1 MIVKSVKLK
10 NWKNFLDV
18 DVNLAERTYLLGV
31 NASGKSNFLDV
42 FRFLRDISRS
52 QGGGL
57 QKAINDRG
65 GIKKIRCLHARKD
78 TEIRIEVRLSESADS
93 PESWRYVLAITS
105 EPGGT
110 HRNLISAE
118 EVYHEDKCL
127 LKRPDENDKKDAVR
141 RTQTSLEQIQANA
154 DFRELA
160 EYFEKTTYLHL
171 VPQLLRFGDRIGGQ
185 LLEGDPFGQCFLE
198 RIARIGPKSRDARL
212 KRIEKVL
219 SSILDHFQDLRF
231 IKDEATG
238 RPHLEMKYA
247 HWQKDAGWQREEQFS
262 DGTLRL
268 IALLWILQEG
278 ESLLLLEEPE
288 LSLNNSIVSEI
299 PLLFQRITRD
309 RKKRS
314 RQILTSTHSEAIL
327 QNQGIDP
334 DGVLL
339 LEPAQEGTKIR
350 VANAEERALFQDG
363 FSIAEVMLPR
373 VAPEKINQLALS

>member
-10 NWKNFLDV
+10 NWKNFPDV
-18 DVNLAERTYLLGV
+18 DVELTERTYLLGA

-65 GIKKIRCLHARKD
+65 GIKKIRCLHARQD
-78 TEIRIEVRLSESADS
+78 TEIKIEVHLSESTDS
-93 PESWRYVLAITS
+93 QESWKYVLAINS
-105 EPGGT
+105 ESGGA

-118 EVYHEDKCL
+118 EVYHENKCL

-141 RTQTSLEQIQANA
+141 LTQTSLEQIQANA
-154 DFRELA
+154 DFREIA

-185 LLEGDPFGQCFLE
+185 LLEGDPFGQGFLE
-198 RIARIGPKSRDARL
+198 RIARTGPKSRDARL
-212 KRIEKVL
+212 RRIEKAL
-219 SSILDHFQDLRF
+219 SSIVDHFQDLRF
-231 IKDEATG
+231 IKDDATG

-247 HWQKDAGWQREEQFS
+247 HWRKDAGWQREEQFS

-268 IALLWILQEG
+268 IALLWILQES

-288 LSLNNSIVSEI
+288 LSLNNDIISEI

-327 QNQGIDP
+327 KNQGIDP
-334 DGVLL
+334 DGILL

-350 VANAEERALFQDG
+350 MPNAEEKKLFENG
-363 FSIAEVMLPR
+363 FSIAEVMLPHIS
-373 VAPEKINQLALS
+373 PEKVKQLTSF